1 MIERLHKNTKIK
13 IISLLSAIVLWMY
26 VMAVVD
32 PEDTKLYE
40 NIPITIT
47 NLNEI
52 KDLGLVVDPDDN
64 LVTSVYIKGKL
75 SDLQK
80 ISANNIDVYGTV
92 SNPIEGQNQL
102 YLRASVNDK
111 VTTEFKS
118 DTIVINLEKSIE
130 EEKNITVNITGVYKD
145 NVDKVDLDKTK
156 VVVSGPRS
164 SVDSVKYV
172 QATFDANKESVDTKS
187 TELEL
192 KALDSEMNEVDHVT
206 LEFNKVTAKVSY
218 FQQKQ
223 VKINPIFSSNESN
236 LVQGQDFT
244 IIPSEINIK
253 GKSDVINNIDSINTK
268 IINVDELGTNN
279 KIVDLDIPD
288 GINAD
293 KDSVTI
299 KLINK
304 NKTKNSTFIYSGDD
318 INLLNNEE
326 DVSINDF
333 EIPDDIIVKIQYD
346 NNSDRISKN
355 DLKLYLDLSEG
366 IVSGTRYAITHN
378 DINVKSITIE
388 PSYITAK

>member
-130 EEKNITVNITGVYKD
+130 EEKNITINITGVYKD

-236 LVQGQDFT
+236 LVQDQDFT

-318 INLLNNEE
+318 ISLLNNEE

-346 NNSDRISKN
+346 NDSDRISKN